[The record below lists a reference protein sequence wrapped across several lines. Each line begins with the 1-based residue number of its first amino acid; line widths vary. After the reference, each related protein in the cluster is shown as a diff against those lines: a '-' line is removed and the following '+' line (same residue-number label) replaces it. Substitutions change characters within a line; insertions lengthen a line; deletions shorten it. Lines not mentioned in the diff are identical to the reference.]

1 MTINELRDL
10 ALHAV
15 RGTAPA
21 EFTIDNVNDALNLHY
36 YGMQKNRES
45 IPVPSDYD
53 HLSKEEM
60 LGYIVDI
67 LADDDITANG
77 VIIVAPQN
85 SDTDWP
91 GDVIEIPGVPERDS
105 FVEAYKDA
113 AMSGITAILAY
124 HGQQMMLTYRPA
136 VGTISVILILFHDL
150 LFEP

>member
-1 MTINELRDL
+1 MKRVE
-10 ALHAV
+10 
-15 RGTAPA
+15 
-21 EFTIDNVNDALNLHY
+21 
-36 YGMQKNRES
+36 REDRNS
-45 IPVPSDYD
+45 ITYTYTDTN
-53 HLSKEEM
+53 LSKEEM

-85 SDTDWP
+85 NDTDWP

-136 VGTISVILILFHDL
+136 VGTISVILPKEFRDSIDDVEKNVIPDAIDEHPA
-150 LFEP
+150 E

>member
-1 MTINELRDL
+1 MKRVE
-10 ALHAV
+10 
-15 RGTAPA
+15 
-21 EFTIDNVNDALNLHY
+21 
-36 YGMQKNRES
+36 REDRNS
-45 IPVPSDYD
+45 ITYTYTDTN
-53 HLSKEEM
+53 LSKEEM

-136 VGTISVILILFHDL
+136 VGTISVILPKEFRDSIDDVEQNVIPDAIDEH
-150 LFEP
+150 PAA

>member
-1 MTINELRDL
+1 MKRVE
-10 ALHAV
+10 
-15 RGTAPA
+15 
-21 EFTIDNVNDALNLHY
+21 
-36 YGMQKNRES
+36 REDRNS
-45 IPVPSDYD
+45 ITYTYTDTN
-53 HLSKEEM
+53 LSKEEM

-105 FVEAYKDA
+105 FVEAYKEA

-136 VGTISVILILFHDL
+136 VGTISVILPKEFRDSIDDVEQNVIPDAIDEH
-150 LFEP
+150 PAA

>member
-1 MTINELRDL
+1 MKRVE
-10 ALHAV
+10 
-15 RGTAPA
+15 
-21 EFTIDNVNDALNLHY
+21 
-36 YGMQKNRES
+36 REDRNS
-45 IPVPSDYD
+45 ITYTYTDTN
-53 HLSKEEM
+53 LSKEEM

-136 VGTISVILILFHDL
+136 VGTISVILPKEFRDSIDDVEKNVIPDAIDEH
-150 LFEP
+150 PAA